1 MTLSLTDVVI
11 DTNVFVHAGNPDVEH
26 FDGARKF
33 LKEVLNSETVICF
46 DKNKNEYA
54 GKILHEYKDKIKG
67 QHFGSRVLSKLL
79 QQGRFVNVERKIP
92 LKEKRILLGLINKR
106 GSQTDKIFVIVAYN
120 SREKILVSHDFG
132 DFSRDIRGKLKRDL
146 GVEVPCSGQ
155 VFREKTGNCARCSIW
170 RS

>member
-11 DTNVFVHAGNPDVEH
+11 DTNIFVHAGNPDVEH
-26 FDGARKF
+26 FDGATKF
-33 LKEVLNSETVICF
+33 LKEVLDSETVICV
-46 DKNKNEYA
+46 DKNKNEYP
-54 GKILHEYKDKIKG
+54 GKILYEYRDKIRG
-67 QHFGSRVLSKLL
+67 QHFGSNVFSKLL

-92 LKEKRILLGLINKR
+92 LREKKILLGLINKR

-120 SREKILVSHDFG
+120 SGEKILVSHDFG
-132 DFSRDIRGKLKRDL
+132 DFSRDTRGKLKKYL

-155 VFREKTGNCARCSIW
+155 VFKEKTGNCAHCSIW

>member
-26 FDGARKF
+26 FDGAIKF
-33 LKEVLNSETVICF
+33 LKEVLDSETVICV
-46 DKNKNEYA
+46 DKNKNEYP
-54 GKILHEYKDKIKG
+54 GKILYEYRDKIRG
-67 QHFGSRVLSKLL
+67 QHFGSHVFSKLL
-79 QQGRFVNVERKIP
+79 QQKRFVDVKRKIP
-92 LKEKRILLGLINKR
+92 QKEKKILLRLINKL

-120 SREKILVSHDFG
+120 SGEKILVSHDFD
-132 DFSRDIRGKLKRDL
+132 DFSRDIRGKLKKDL

-155 VFREKTGNCARCSIW
+155 VFREKTGNCAYCSIW